1 MPINKIAHANNKLDL
16 NMVCTCDYFVSK
28 SLRIYYKDPP
38 FYSVIE
44 FSTECCKYN
53 DNNMKPNLLLPRP
66 IIVYTNNSYTLP
78 SLEKKYGKM
87 IQEKVSN
94 DTQTI
99 DNVTKILKLE
109 LLLEK

>member
-1 MPINKIAHANNKLDL
+1 VNNKLDI
-16 NMVCTCDYFVSK
+16 NMACKCDYFVSK

-38 FYSVIE
+38 FYSVME

-53 DNNMKPNLLLPRP
+53 DNNMKPNNLILPRP

-87 IQEKVSN
+87 IQKRVSN

-99 DNVTKILKLE
+99 DNVTKIIKIE